1 MIKRVSSEGPV
12 AFAGGVAKNSCMRR
26 LLEEALKQE
35 VLVPEDPQMAG
46 ALGAALLSAQMIT

>member
-1 MIKRVSSEGPV
+1 
-12 AFAGGVAKNSCMRR
+12 